1 MRKYM
6 KYEVKGTYK
15 FILGILLVVLIA
27 STVIQL
33 NVQSE
38 LNNGTNLAFESQGF
52 KALTFLTSI
61 LVIFGAF
68 LTAFFYIIGSFRKE
82 LYEDRGYL
90 TFTLPLTGNQIL
102 GSKLLVSLLW
112 YIVLGAGIVVYN
124 LLLSFILFGRDWRY
138 ILTSVFENINI
149 SFISLGI
156 VSIISAIVTL
166 ILIYFAIALSRVS
179 IRNKKI
185 GGIWF
190 VVFIILNVFV
200 TYLTAKVSGLF
211 PYYLNISDFSIE
223 HIYNINSFVTQSI
236 NSVDSFNAVS
246 GMEVLSSG
254 SNALMFMDGNFKP
267 YLNIFG
273 NLFQILVIVTG
284 FLGTGYL
291 IEKKIDL

>member
-6 KYEVKGTYK
+6 KYEIKGTYK

-38 LNNGTNLAFESQGF
+38 INNGTNLPFESSAF
-52 KALTFLTSI
+52 KPLLFITSI

-82 LYEDRGYL
+82 LYDNRGYL

-124 LLLSFILFGRDWRY
+124 LILSLILFGSDWSY
-138 ILTSVFENINI
+138 IMKTVFESINV

-156 VSIISAIVTL
+156 VSILSTVVTL

-190 VVFIILNVFV
+190 IVFIILNMII
-200 TYLTAKVSGLF
+200 TYLTYKISTAL
-211 PYYLNISDFSIE
+211 PYYVNLSNFSIN
-223 HIYNINSFVTQSI
+223 HIYDIDAFLTQSM
-236 NSVDSFNAVS
+236 NAS
-246 GMEVLSSG
+246 NNIRFLANESS
-254 SNALMFMDGNFKP
+254 ALMFMGGDLKP

-273 NLFQILVIVTG
+273 NLFQIIVIVAG

>member
-6 KYEVKGTYK
+6 KYEIKGTYK
-15 FILGILLVVLIA
+15 FILGILAVVLIA
-27 STVIQL
+27 STIIQL
-33 NVQSE
+33 NLQSE
-38 LNNGTNLAFESQGF
+38 INAGTNLAFTSPGF
-52 KALTFLTSI
+52 RALMFITSI

-82 LYEDRGYL
+82 LYDDRGYL

-112 YIVLGAGIVVYN
+112 YMVLGAGILVYN
-124 LLLSFILFGRDWRY
+124 MVLSLMLFGNDWTY
-138 ILTSVFENINI
+138 VIKTIFANFDISMI
-149 SFISLGI
+149 SFGI
-156 VSIISAIVTL
+156 VGILSTVVTL
-166 ILIYFAIALSRVS
+166 ILIYFSIALSRVS

-190 VVFIILNVFV
+190 VVFIVLNMIV
-200 TYLTAKVSGLF
+200 TFLIYKVSDLF
-211 PYYLNISDFSIE
+211 PYYLNLSNFTID
-223 HIYNINSFVTQSI
+223 HIYDINNIISGSMNSATNNINSITI
-236 NSVDSFNAVS
+236 LGN
-246 GMEVLSSG
+246 GE
-254 SNALMFMDGNFKP
+254 NALMFMGSNFKP

-273 NLFQILVIVTG
+273 NLFQILVIITG

>member
-6 KYEVKGTYK
+6 KYEIKGTYK

-33 NVQSE
+33 NVQSDISG
-38 LNNGTNLAFESQGF
+38 GTNGFEGLGF
-52 KALTFLTSI
+52 KALLFITSI

-82 LYEDRGYL
+82 LYDDRGYL

-112 YIVLGAGIVVYN
+112 YITLGSGIVIYN
-124 LLLSFILFGRDWRY
+124 MLLSLILFGNEWTY
-138 ILTSVFENINI
+138 IIKTIFENINMSII
-149 SFISLGI
+149 SVGIMGI
-156 VSIISAIVTL
+156 VSTIVTL
-166 ILIYFAIALSRVS
+166 ILIYFSIALSRVS

-190 VVFIILNVFV
+190 VVFIILNMFV
-200 TYLTAKVSGLF
+200 TFITYKVSGLF
-211 PYYLNISDFSIE
+211 PYYLNLSNFSID
-223 HIYNINSFVTQSI
+223 HIYNINTFLTQSV
-236 NSVDSFNAVS
+236 NSVDSFNAIN
-246 GMEVLSSG
+246 GMQILGNG
-254 SNALMFMDGNFKP
+254 SDALMFMGSDFKP
-267 YLNIFG
+267 YINIFG
-273 NLFQILVIVTG
+273 NLFQIGVMVVG

>member
-6 KYEVKGTYK
+6 KYEIKGTYK

-38 LNNGTNLAFESQGF
+38 MRELNQPTSFGNSAFGGF
-52 KALTFLTSI
+52 MFITSI

-82 LYEDRGYL
+82 LYDDRGYL

-102 GSKLLVSLLW
+102 GSKLIVSMLW
-112 YIVLGAGIVVYN
+112 YTVLGAGIVFYN
-124 LLLSFILFGRDWRY
+124 IILSYILFGSDWKY
-138 ILTSVFENINI
+138 IINTILGNLDI
-149 SFISLGI
+149 SFISFGI
-156 VSIISAIVTL
+156 VGILTTVVTL
-166 ILIYFAIALSRVS
+166 ILIYFSIALSRVT
-179 IRNKKI
+179 IKNKKI

-190 VVFIILNVFV
+190 VLFIVLNTFV
-200 TYLTAKVSGLF
+200 TYLTFKVGEIL
-211 PYYLNISDFSIE
+211 PYYLSFKDFSIS
-223 HIYNINSFVTQSI
+223 HIYDINTLLVGSMNNMGSLVFMG
-236 NSVDSFNAVS
+236 NNFN
-246 GMEVLSSG
+246 
-254 SNALMFMDGNFKP
+254 P
-267 YLNIFG
+267 YLNVFG
-273 NLFQILVIVTG
+273 NLFQIIVIVAG